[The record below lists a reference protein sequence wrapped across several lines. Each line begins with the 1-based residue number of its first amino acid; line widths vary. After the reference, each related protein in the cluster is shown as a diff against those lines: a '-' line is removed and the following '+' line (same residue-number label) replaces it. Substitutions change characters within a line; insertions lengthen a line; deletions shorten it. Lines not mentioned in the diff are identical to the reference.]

1 MRRRVW
7 LNAGMHALPCGPPY
21 DVQGKL
27 YIVLCFGQ
35 RNGVV
40 DHKSTNCKLLKWLTN
55 YNFKQK
61 LGPRRTIITFENKS
75 WETWWSV
82 KTYRDT
88 VNVFVFEVWKGTRW
102 WWHFSTEWDNRDLL
116 TQHLSALPSPIQTYK
131 PPSTHCEWAAY
142 HSTHSLLFFFPTTLI
157 YSHNRSPVLF
167 LRGECKH
174 TNRCRGH

>member
-1 MRRRVW
+1 MLECMLFPVGHHMMFKGNYILFCVLDREMVW
-7 LNAGMHALPCGPPY
+7 WITNQQIASY
-21 DVQGKL
+21 W
-27 YIVLCFGQ
+27 
-35 RNGVV
+35 NGWC
-40 DHKSTNCKLLKWLTN
+40 HIN